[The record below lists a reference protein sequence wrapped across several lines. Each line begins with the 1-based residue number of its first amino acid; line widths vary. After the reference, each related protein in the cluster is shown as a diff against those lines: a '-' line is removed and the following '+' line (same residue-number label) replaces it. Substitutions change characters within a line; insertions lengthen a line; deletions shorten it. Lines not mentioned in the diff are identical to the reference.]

1 MESKV
6 YTMVKLFNLSVVNVQ
21 EKTALCMYS
30 DVLSTCNLTVT
41 NCKKLTVFLSGYSHY
56 YFALDQVHAN

>member
-21 EKTALCMYS
+21 EKTVLCMYS

-41 NCKKLTVFLSGYSHY
+41 CKKLTVFLSGYSHY
-56 YFALDQVHAN
+56 YFALDKVHAN